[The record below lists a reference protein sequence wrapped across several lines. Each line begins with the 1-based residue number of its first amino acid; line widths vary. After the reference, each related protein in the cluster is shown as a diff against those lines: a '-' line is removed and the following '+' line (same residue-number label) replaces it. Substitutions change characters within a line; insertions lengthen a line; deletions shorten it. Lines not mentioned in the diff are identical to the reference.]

1 MKKVITA
8 IGNEKLNL
16 QLKKEKNIEVISNDI
31 QYKEGILE
39 TLEKYQN
46 IDFLIINSLLPGYI
60 NLEEL
65 IIEINIINRN
75 IKIIIILEYKNEL
88 LEKKLYEKNVYK
100 IIYNN
105 QVEISDLLKI
115 INEENINNEELKKE
129 IEKLKNI
136 ILEKDL
142 ENNFMKNKRIKDK
155 NANELKNNKKL
166 KNINSIINKI
176 RNKFN
181 KREITKSNKN
191 IEKNHNKKG
200 KVICIIGPTGV
211 GKSIISINLSKINI
225 YSKNKILIMDF
236 DLINNS
242 ISTILGV
249 KKHPLKDEN
258 NYLNNLIKI
267 NKKIDLLVYK
277 NNNENR
283 EKENIYTNFIE
294 ISNII
299 KKMKEIYN
307 YIIID
312 TNSSE
317 LIGLTN
323 KLLNI
328 SDFNLFITDTN
339 LLEINKS
346 IKLLS
351 KYINELNIN
360 KNKINILFN
369 KYNKYSISKR
379 LLKNIFNEFNIIG
392 FLNYNEKY
400 NKLIN
405 KNNRNNF
412 KEKKLRKEY
421 LEINEKI
428 NEILDI

>member
-65 IIEINIINRN
+65 IIEINIINKN
-75 IKIIIILEYKNEL
+75 IKIIIILEYKDEL

-105 QVEISDLLKI
+105 QIEISDLLKI

-129 IEKLKNI
+129 IDKLKNI
-136 ILEKDL
+136 ILEKDS
-142 ENNFMKNKRIKDK
+142 ENNFMKNKRIKNTK
-155 NANELKNNKKL
+155 ELKNNKKI
-166 KNINSIINKI
+166 KNINSKNINSVINKI

-181 KREITKSNKN
+181 KKEINNSNKN
-191 IEKNHNKKG
+191 IEENHNKKG
-200 KVICIIGPTGV
+200 KVICIIGSTGV

-236 DLINNS
+236 DIINNS

-249 KKHPLKDEN
+249 KTYQLKDEN

-267 NKKIDLLVYK
+267 NKKIDLLAYK

-283 EKENIYTNFIE
+283 EKENTYINFIE

-312 TNSSE
+312 TNSSK
-317 LIGLTN
+317 LIELTN

-328 SDFNLFITDTN
+328 SDLNLFISDTN

-351 KYINELNIN
+351 KYINKLNIN

-379 LLKNIFNEFNIIG
+379 LLKNIFSEFNVIG
-392 FLNYNEKY
+392 FLNYSEKY

-405 KNNRNNF
+405 KNNRKNF
-412 KEKKLRKEY
+412 FDKNLRKEY
-421 LEINEKI
+421 LKI
-428 NEILDI
+428 NKKIR